1 MSNFDDYRLDIKN
14 RYNEMKEGELGN
26 YLRDPNRSSLRD
38 LCVKVY
44 KNGLNAADRE
54 VFNTIFKLDQSKNE
68 EITIQTYHVEYFRTI
83 QNFFV
88 DNSNLQSR
96 EKMNLIAILVDFQSR
111 PYTKYRSVINF
122 NQDNSSEN
130 QSNLSDEKELIN
142 QISEIEIETE
152 KEEEKS
158 GSDLYNQKEPID
170 DIEKEIVDEQDKELI
185 VIDDIIGDCKDLDNQ
200 ESLEARDSENKP
212 TKRKFFLRA
221 IKNKTTHR
229 VGGVFAV
236 LLSSSYIISGFIFPN
251 KDCMVWKMDHY
262 EAVNC
267 DDEIIG
273 SGEKFVARNDELIKN
288 MRKVNVCDTTTF
300 FKYNKPVLWYGKSAP
315 GGDYEFFSYPGRH
328 PITDKALKDVTG
340 HIVSNTIATQNN

>member
-1 MSNFDDYRLDIKN
+1 MDKITFEDYRLAVKAKYEEEKN
-14 RYNEMKEGELGN
+14 GKNSRFFVPLKRSKLKDLSVILYKEKLNVDDQGAFDNFFDFKEEHGKLQQLRRFDTDKFRTLQNFLNGITTDPQWETIELIAV
-26 YLRDPNRSSLRD
+26 LIDFSLRPFR
-38 LCVKVY
+38 K
-44 KNGLNAADRE
+44 
-54 VFNTIFKLDQSKNE
+54 
-68 EITIQTYHVEYFRTI
+68 YHNSISQVEDDI
-83 QNFFV
+83 I
-88 DNSNLQSR
+88 
-96 EKMNLIAILVDFQSR
+96 EK
-111 PYTKYRSVINF
+111 KG
-122 NQDNSSEN
+122 
-130 QSNLSDEKELIN
+130 K
-142 QISEIEIETE
+142 
-152 KEEEKS
+152 EEKS

-185 VIDDIIGDCKDLDNQ
+185 VIDGIIGDCKDLDNQ

-251 KDCMVWKMDHY
+251 KDCMVWKRDHY